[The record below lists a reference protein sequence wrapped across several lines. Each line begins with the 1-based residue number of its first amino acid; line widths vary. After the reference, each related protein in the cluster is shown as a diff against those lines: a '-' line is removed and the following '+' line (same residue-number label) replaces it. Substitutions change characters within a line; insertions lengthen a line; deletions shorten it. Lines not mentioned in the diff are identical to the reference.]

1 MNNEI
6 KRDTTGEVVVRGV
19 MISGI
24 GNFILRFLDF
34 FTAVLLLRW
43 LSIFEFGVYRLA
55 LAVYDLA
62 AGLFLAGVEN
72 VVVSD
77 VSGEFQKNERRA
89 KSLFSV
95 YFFFMALVGIGL
107 WALFFFAPSF
117 LISWSGTESRYVRII
132 SFLFLLA
139 PVETAYKLA
148 FQIFLDF
155 GWGNFFRVLRG
166 AGRLIVLLVF
176 FFFFSFGVKE
186 VLWSLLFAVALPI
199 VIAFLRY
206 RHAPLIIIPSVLE
219 VREAL
224 RTLFVAHGRWALL
237 DDLVSNSGKNIRPFI
252 IKTFVGIEAVAIIS
266 VTQNLVA
273 YTRSLFS
280 VRDILIPVLPRFTGN
295 REDLKKQINRA
306 AKYSIAGNLILGIA
320 AAALA
325 PLFIWLFFPKYLLS
339 LPFFYLLLI
348 DFPWHGLRS
357 VLLPVFYALKEQ
369 RILFRLTAARLIFT
383 LVAGILLTYLLG
395 IWGAALELMLVGV
408 VITPAFIRA
417 LQKILPGWRFRL
429 RDLISFDAVDRK
441 FYRKMRNRILVKVG
455 LGKLFDC
462 RV

>member
-1 MNNEI
+1 MGDETR
-6 KRDTTGEVVVRGV
+6 RDTIGEVVVKGV
-19 MISGI
+19 TVSSI
-24 GNFILRFLDF
+24 GNLVLRFLDF
-34 FTAVLLLRW
+34 FTAVLLLRGF
-43 LSIFEFGVYRLA
+43 SIFEFGVYRLS
-55 LAVYDLA
+55 LAAYDLA
-62 AGLFLAGVEN
+62 AGLFLAGIEN

-77 VSGEFQKNERRA
+77 VSGELQKNERRA

-95 YFFFMALVGIGL
+95 YFFFMALVGAGL

-117 LISWSGTESRYVRII
+117 LISWSGTESRYIRII

-139 PVETAYKLA
+139 PIETAYKLA

-155 GWGNFFRVLRG
+155 GWGNFFRILRG
-166 AGRLIVLLVF
+166 AGRLILLLVF
-176 FFFFSFGVKE
+176 FFFFSFGIEE
-186 VLWSLLFAVALPI
+186 VLWSLFLAVALPVVVAI
-199 VIAFLRY
+199 FGY
-206 RHAPLIIIPSVLE
+206 RRTPLVIIPLFSEL
-219 VREAL
+219 REGL
-224 RTLFVAHGRWALL
+224 RTLFMAHGRWALL

-252 IKTFVGIEAVAIIS
+252 IKTFVGVEAVAIIA
-266 VTQNLVA
+266 VAQNLVA

-280 VRDILIPVLPRFTGN
+280 VRDVLLPVLPRFTGHK
-295 REDLKKQINRA
+295 EDLKKQINRA

-325 PLFIWLFFPKYLLS
+325 PLFIWFFFPKYLLS

-383 LVAGILLTYLLG
+383 LVAGVLFTYLLG

-408 VITPAFIRA
+408 VITPVFIRA

-429 RDLISFDAVDRK
+429 RDLVSFDAADRE
-441 FYRKMRNRILVKVG
+441 FYRKTRDRILAKVG
-455 LGKLFDC
+455 LYC
-462 RV
+462 V